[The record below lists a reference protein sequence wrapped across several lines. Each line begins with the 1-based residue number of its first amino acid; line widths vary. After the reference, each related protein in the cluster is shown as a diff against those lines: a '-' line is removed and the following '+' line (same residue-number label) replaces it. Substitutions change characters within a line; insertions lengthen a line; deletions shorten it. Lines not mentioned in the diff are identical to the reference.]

1 MAIRTPHLGIEVG
14 IIIKEPQLQDL
25 LIEIPNLILLGVLIG
40 IGGHVEELQPVDEEE
55 PCLLYQIDQGWFDI
69 AA

>member
-1 MAIRTPHLGIEVG
+1 MAITTPHLGIEVG
-14 IIIKEPQLQDL
+14 IVIKEPQLQDF

-40 IGGHVEELQPVDEEE
+40 IEGQVEELQPVDEEE
-55 PCLLYQIDQGWFDI
+55 PFLLYQIDQGWFNI